1 MMNPLDA
8 SWSVLKGGFKTI
20 DLIAQ
25 ECDTMEECLASM
37 QESFPDMDKEEAIKL
52 VTEARNN
59 HAREASRQNTFDRFD
74 EGSKELQRYYK
85 TGEEKPEEDVSFPD
99 ILQPGDLPVNE
110 NSNTKFAHAS
120 GRLPGQEPPPQDP
133 NPLDLSMDKLKGL
146 GEEQ

>member
-37 QESFPDMDKEEAIKL
+37 QESFPDMDKEEAIKHI
-52 VTEARNN
+52 TEARNN
-59 HAREASRQNTFDRFD
+59 HARESMPQ
-74 EGSKELQRYYK
+74 SQ
-85 TGEEKPEEDVSFPD
+85 KPEEDVSFPD

>member
-37 QESFPDMDKEEAIKL
+37 QESFPDMDKEEAIKHI
-52 VTEARNN
+52 TEARNN
-59 HAREASRQNTFDRFD
+59 HAHEAMQ
-74 EGSKELQRYYK
+74 
-85 TGEEKPEEDVSFPD
+85 EDVSFPD
-99 ILQPGDLPVNE
+99 FVNASPKEMMGDG
-110 NSNTKFAHAS
+110 NSNTKFADAS
-120 GRLPGQEPPPQDP
+120 GRLPGQEPPPQDS